1 MSLEKFLFRLE
12 RGVDADH
19 WLEAILV
26 KSGDLFAE
34 VTAGSGDERIAVIAK
49 TVGAKIA
56 TRPTPRGI
64 LKS

>member
-19 WLEAILV
+19 WLEAILI

-34 VTAGSGDERIAVIAK
+34 ATAGSGD
-49 TVGAKIA
+49 
-56 TRPTPRGI
+56 
-64 LKS
+64 